1 MTDEQ
6 WADIVE
12 AWAKWVRGDAP
23 RVQGRR
29 FDGGF
34 DSKWEDWVSPY
45 ELNKFKFDEWRI
57 KPDVRVA
64 RMYASGYS
72 VHIARKRQDDPEPS
86 LCDGE
91 SWLGPWQEVPE
102 GK

>member
-29 FDGGF
+29 FNGGSG
-34 DSKWEDWVSPY
+34 SKWEDWD
-45 ELNKFKFDEWRI
+45 FKTCLDRLQFDEWRI
-57 KPDVRVA
+57 KPSVRLA
-64 RMYASGYS
+64 RMYVSGYS
-72 VHIARKRQDDPEPS
+72 VLISRKRQDDPEPR

-102 GK
+102 AK